1 MGGRGERRNWQST
14 DTLNGTQSLVSA
26 MTLTHNRSFKFV
38 GTAGDQVMAN
48 EVLENAR
55 AVLSERI
62 GAASE
67 PTDWF
72 EMTQDRINTFA
83 DATLDH
89 QWIHIDPER
98 AKAGPFGAPIAHG
111 QLTLSIMSFLPGGEG
126 VGLPALEGMKLGIN
140 YGWNKIRFPSPVAVG
155 ANIRTRAEIKS
166 VEIKGEMLEV
176 VNELTMEV
184 QGQNKPACVGES
196 VLRLV
201 F

>member
-1 MGGRGERRNWQST
+1 MP
-14 DTLNGTQSLVSA
+14 
-26 MTLTHNRSFKFV
+26 
-38 GTAGDQVMAN
+38 N
-48 EVLENAR
+48 EALENAH
-55 AVLSERI
+55 ATLSEKI
-62 GAASE
+62 DAASE

-126 VGLPALEGMKLGIN
+126 VGLPSLEGMKLGIN

-155 ANIRTRAEIKS
+155 ANIRTRGKIKS

-184 QGQNKPACVGES
+184 QGQDKPACVGES